1 MLIKCRTSELEK
13 DTSVQDITVR
23 IASYFDEVIFK
34 ILLLLQNFRIFGM
47 EHSCFF
53 FSLLNLK
60 EILIPAIFF

>member
-53 FSLLNLK
+53 FLC
-60 EILIPAIFF
+60 